1 MTERDFLISFERQ
14 LINIIPNYLNGG
26 KLKSDTIYYYIN
38 RAKDEYVKQLYRIF
52 QQNQEITDKLKTLVT
67 TKTYRYSDFTVY
79 NNRFITTYPDDC
91 MFVLGEQVRIQIKNN
106 KCINRIVKN
115 QDVIE
120 ATIETVDKILSNSL
134 SEHHLH
140 HGQAKPVRLYTDGK
154 IVLYTDGNYQVRIYN
169 MTYLRKPKYI
179 DIHKKPFDEYT
190 DMPEHTHSE
199 IVKLAAQMYIE
210 NQGNQRLQSHN
221 QEVNTME

>member
-14 LINIIPNYLNGG
+14 LINIIPNYLNGS

-120 ATIETVDKILSNSL
+120 ATIETVDKILGNSL

-154 IVLYTDGNYQVRIYN
+154 IVLYTDGNYNIDQYKL
-169 MTYLRKPKYI
+169 TYLKPAK
-179 DIHKKPFDEYT
+179 DIGKNPQQEYE
-190 DMPEHTHSE
+190 DLPEVTHQE
-199 IVKLAAQMYIE
+199 IVDMAVQMLINQAATFTY
-210 NQGNQRLQSHN
+210 
-221 QEVNTME
+221 NTSDKSKDNKE

>member
-52 QQNQEITDKLKTLVT
+52 QQNQEITDKLKTLVI

-154 IVLYTDGNYQVRIYN
+154 IVLYTDGNYNIDQYKL
-169 MTYLRKPKYI
+169 TYLKPAK
-179 DIHKKPFDEYT
+179 DIGKNPQQEYE
-190 DMPEHTHSE
+190 DLPEVTHQE
-199 IVKLAAQMYIE
+199 IVDMAVQMLINQAATFT
-210 NQGNQRLQSHN
+210 S
-221 QEVNTME
+221 NTSDKSKDNKE